1 MLSSTQNKASET
13 KASKS
18 SSNFSSLTSIG
29 CRLRLTNTSESFGKV
44 FSSVST
50 FRSIFIV
57 DVVFWHADKSQYQ
70 RETSIKIASIM
81 GNLTGSTDDEV
92 SERKRA
98 WFEASLYIL
107 NKHWHKVD
115 NFRIDKFLA
124 LLRHMFS

>member
-1 MLSSTQNKASET
+1 M
-13 KASKS
+13 
-18 SSNFSSLTSIG
+18 
-29 CRLRLTNTSESFGKV
+29 
-44 FSSVST
+44 
-50 FRSIFIV
+50 
-57 DVVFWHADKSQYQ
+57 FWHADKSQYQ